1 MCLNNFIITP
11 KPGHFSCPNKTA
23 PVECSAGS
31 YAASGS
37 IECQPCPKG
46 ASCPTKGL
54 STYVL
59 CSNGTYSDAESL
71 SDCKVCPA
79 GFQCPSVGMEA
90 PEECANGTYSNTT
103 GARYCILCPEGH
115 RWGFVYTQDFSFK
128 KKNHVCSI
136 EIGQILTFTKLIMVM
151 YVTFRIYIYMF
162 WLDTRIL
169 LSDPT
174 FYI

>member
-1 MCLNNFIITP
+1 MHSWFCKVQGTISDVPLP
-11 KPGHFSCPNKTA
+11 KNHMQILCVGTEDHDQETYHLTKHLISPMKHHFQVLTKFTDTFFLTILWQISIPGHFSCPNKTA
-23 PVECSAGS
+23 PEECFAGLYAAAGS
-31 YAASGS
+31 
-37 IECQPCPKG
+37 IKCQPCPKG

-59 CSNGTYSDAESL
+59 CSNGTYSDADSL

-115 RWGFVYTQDFSFK
+115 R
-128 KKNHVCSI
+128 
-136 EIGQILTFTKLIMVM
+136 
-151 YVTFRIYIYMF
+151 
-162 WLDTRIL
+162 
-169 LSDPT
+169 
-174 FYI
+174 